1 MSNSIYEVF
10 KYCFKDLDIRNQEIF
25 RDLYFGLKRKR
36 LRQGYGELYNVKVDD
51 RDISSDDIKNYLEFK
66 DEEPEVVAN
75 KYIEDMT
82 EKYRDYKKISIFK
95 KSIK

>member
-1 MSNSIYEVF
+1 MA
-10 KYCFKDLDIRNQEIF
+10 
-25 RDLYFGLKRKR
+25 RKR

-82 EKYRDYKKISIFK
+82 KKYRDYRKFSI
-95 KSIK
+95 